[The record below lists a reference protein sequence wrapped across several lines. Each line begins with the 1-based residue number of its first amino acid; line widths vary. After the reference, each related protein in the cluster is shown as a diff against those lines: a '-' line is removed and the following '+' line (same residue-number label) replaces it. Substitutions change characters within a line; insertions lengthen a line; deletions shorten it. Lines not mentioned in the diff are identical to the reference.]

1 MAECPELS
9 WLSPFAANITDC
21 YSCCCAAAMAILR
34 VPSSLVAALD
44 HKRHLAANTNINYL
58 PLLIKHGYNRP
69 DQMET

>member
-9 WLSPFAANITDC
+9 WLSPFAANITDVTLV
-21 YSCCCAAAMAILR
+21 AAQLLWQYF

-44 HKRHLAANTNINYL
+44 HKRHLAPNTNINSL